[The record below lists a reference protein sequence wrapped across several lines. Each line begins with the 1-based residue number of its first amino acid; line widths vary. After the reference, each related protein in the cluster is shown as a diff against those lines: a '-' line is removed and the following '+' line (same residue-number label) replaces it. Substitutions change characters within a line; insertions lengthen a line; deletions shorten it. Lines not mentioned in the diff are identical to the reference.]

1 MNDTKVIVFSD
12 TKGGVGKTTSVINIA
27 YAIPLIQEDAKVLV
41 IDTDAQANSSQTVFL
56 NESIYWDKNL
66 SDLYKNML
74 KGYNPTLQDIIERIY
89 IPTYMTNKK
98 EVDADT
104 GELYYVEK
112 PYGFHIL
119 PTCILMQVLET
130 QTLSSDDSPNMRTKL
145 QADLILKDII
155 TIIKENLDYDY
166 ILIDCPPNMGSFVIN
181 AMMAADY
188 MMIPAGMGTYSI
200 YGVDYTLMLADVLEN
215 TRAHKIKTL
224 GVFSTALKKGKAS
237 QYTHEQFILKFPQ
250 IEKFLTDIPYTV
262 QVDNTTIEGGVI
274 SLTNKRIR
282 EGYKKIATEMI
293 WKINNFDVLEE
304 ERQKRINLVD
314 SLEEIEDTLIDEEED
329 SKIELLNQQKEK
341 IKNEIETLVDYR
353 KEKMVI

>member
-27 YAIPLIQEDAKVLV
+27 YTIPLIDEDAKVLV

-56 NESIYWDKNL
+56 DESVYWDKNL

-89 IPTYMTNKK
+89 IPSYITNKK
-98 EVDADT
+98 EIDEET
-104 GELYYVEK
+104 GDVYYAEK

-119 PTCILMQVLET
+119 PTCILMQILET
-130 QTLSSDDSPNMRTKL
+130 QSLSSEDSPNMRTKL

-188 MMIPAGMGTYSI
+188 MMIPAGMGTYAL
-200 YGVDYTLMLADVLEN
+200 YGVDYTLMLADVIED

-224 GVFSTALKKGKAS
+224 GMFSTALKKGKAS
-237 QYTHEQFILKFPQ
+237 QYTHDQFVLRFPQ

-293 WKINNFDVLEE
+293 WKINHYEQIEE
-304 ERQKRINLVD
+304 EREKRMVLVAKLD
-314 SLEEIEDTLIDEEED
+314 DIEDALAEEED
-329 SKIELLNQQKEK
+329 ASKIELLNQQKEN
-341 IKNEIETLVDYR
+341 IKREIESLVDYR
-353 KEKMVI
+353 REKMEI